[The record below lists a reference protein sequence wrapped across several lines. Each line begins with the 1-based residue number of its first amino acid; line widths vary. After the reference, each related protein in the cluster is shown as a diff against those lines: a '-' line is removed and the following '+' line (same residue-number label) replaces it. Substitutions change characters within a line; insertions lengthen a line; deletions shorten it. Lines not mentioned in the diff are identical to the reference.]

1 MKKSIIDYK
10 EYVQREE
17 VVHAQYNSELEF
29 YAHIRDGN
37 IRKVRELCGES
48 LISKEGLGILSPDK
62 LRNIRYHFI
71 VTTAIVARYCIE
83 GGMELSVAYSLSDYY
98 IRKADSLKCVED
110 IVALHPIMCED
121 YAKRM
126 RSIRKNKICSKPVA
140 VCMDYIC
147 DNLHNDIT
155 LEMLS
160 NLTRLNPSYLSRL
173 FKSEAGVG
181 INQYIQGKRIETAA
195 NMLIYTDYTI
205 ADISSTLA
213 FADQSYFGQIFKK
226 YHGMTPREYRKK
238 NFRKSGMK

>member
-1 MKKSIIDYK
+1 
-10 EYVQREE
+10 
-17 VVHAQYNSELEF
+17 
-29 YAHIRDGN
+29 
-37 IRKVRELCGES
+37 
-48 LISKEGLGILSPDK
+48 
-62 LRNIRYHFI
+62 
-71 VTTAIVARYCIE
+71 
-83 GGMELSVAYSLSDYY
+83 
-98 IRKADSLKCVED
+98 
-110 IVALHPIMCED
+110 
-121 YAKRM
+121 
-126 RSIRKNKICSKPVA
+126 
-140 VCMDYIC
+140 MDYIC